1 MPKESSSS
9 VRVFY
14 PRLGRDEVI
23 REVKRGLHELGRRL
37 PLVLV
42 VLFGSYARGNYTVA
56 SDVDLLVV
64 YEGRRRQDAFALVKG
79 AFDIPNSQPHVYSE
93 YEYRRLKDTVGSMIR
108 GGVILLEARG
118 ASVGGPKGALGT
130 EG

>member
-1 MPKESSSS
+1 MLNESSSS

-23 REVKRGLHELGRRL
+23 REIKRGLDDLGRGL
-37 PLVLV
+37 PLLLV

-79 AFDIPNSQPHVYSE
+79 SFDIPNLQPHVYSE
-93 YEYRRLKDTVGSMIR
+93 YEYRRLKDAIGPMTR
-108 GGVILLEARG
+108 GGVVFLSRARG
-118 ASVGGPKGALGT
+118 LQVSL
-130 EG
+130 